1 MLDLAVIVHPRDLKA
16 ATVRSLLAE
25 SLAACDAQQLAA
37 LDEPLEK
44 LRRAHPDDLSVAIAA
59 TLKAMASGE
68 SSQAGPALE
77 RLDRLVERTPLEPL
91 PPGGR
96 ANARQRAEAAR
107 QVPLWLVA
115 RACNRRPDAASYR
128 AIAERLSARALE
140 AARRQADNLAL
151 LAMVREQGEIAMARG
166 DRKAAEASWG
176 RLLDLI
182 MPAPTARTRR
192 AQPVRGQPGPGPAGR
207 TDAGT
212 EAHCGSKGAMMPP
225 LSANRH
231 PGGIGDAAF
240 RLRGDRHG
248 SGRSEGGHS
257 GGEARQKGGRHR
269 EESRA
274 GRRGDQHGHDPVEG
288 PA

>member
-1 MLDLAVIVHPRDLKA
+1 MPRQLREGLESVLGGLNPDEMAGIAGRLIADASAGPTGRDQPPSARSKAGDQVLDLAVIVHPRDLKA
-16 ATVRSLLAE
+16 ATIRSLLAE
-25 SLAACDAQQLAA
+25 SLAASDAEQLAA

-59 TLKAMASGE
+59 TLRRIASGE

-77 RLDRLVERTPLEPL
+77 RLDRLVEKTPLEPL

-115 RACNRRPDAASYR
+115 SACNRRPDAATDR

-140 AARRQADNLAL
+140 AARRQADNLTL

-166 DRKAAEASWG
+166 DRKGAEASWG

-182 MPAPTARTRR
+182 MPAPPAQTRR
-192 AQPVRGQPGPGPAGR
+192 AQPGRGQLGPGRPAAPTPAPKR
-207 TDAGT
+207 T
-212 EAHCGSKGAMMPP
+212 
-225 LSANRH
+225 
-231 PGGIGDAAF
+231 AA
-240 RLRGDRHG
+240 RKVL
-248 SGRSEGGHS
+248 
-257 GGEARQKGGRHR
+257 
-269 EESRA
+269 
-274 GRRGDQHGHDPVEG
+274 
-288 PA
+288 